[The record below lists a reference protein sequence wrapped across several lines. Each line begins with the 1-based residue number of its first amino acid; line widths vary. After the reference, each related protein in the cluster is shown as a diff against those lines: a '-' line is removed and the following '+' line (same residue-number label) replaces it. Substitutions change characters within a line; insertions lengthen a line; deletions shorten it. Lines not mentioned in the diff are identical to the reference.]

1 MPATIQD
8 PRTVLCFGDSNTW
21 GFNPNGSGRFPQSTR
36 WPNQLEHALNRTRPA
51 LPWRTA
57 EEGLNSRTWLHD
69 DPIGAANY
77 GGDYSCNGRADLMTA
92 LHSHKPIDVVIL
104 ALGCNDC
111 KGYLNLSAAQIA
123 AGARILIHD
132 TRRALNCGPR
142 LQEHTAPQ
150 IILMTPPAVLIT
162 SQSLAWGFEGAALK
176 SKDVAEHYHRLAAEL
191 DVTCFDVH
199 PVANPSSLNGVH
211 FDAQAQALIAAG
223 LAACIRQTLGQRP
236 NPDN

>member
-1 MPATIQD
+1 MTATIQD
-8 PRTVLCFGDSNTW
+8 PRTILCFGDSNTW
-21 GFNPNGSGRFPQSTR
+21 GFNPDGSGRFPHSTR
-36 WPNQLEHALNRTRPA
+36 WPNQLEHALNQTNPDR
-51 LPWRTA
+51 PWRTV

-69 DPIGAANY
+69 DAIGAANY
-77 GGDYSCNGRADLMTA
+77 GGDYSCSGRSDLMTA
-92 LHSHKPIDVVIL
+92 LHSHKPIEVVIL

-142 LQEHTAPQ
+142 LQEHTAPR

-176 SKDVAEHYHRLAAEL
+176 SKAVAEHYRLLSTEL
-191 DVTCFDVH
+191 DVTCFDVQ
-199 PVANPSSLNGVH
+199 PVAKPSALDGVH

-223 LAACIRQTLGQRP
+223 LAACIHQSPGHD
-236 NPDN
+236 PDADS